1 MKGFCVTV
9 AVALL
14 MGSAVAVTP
23 VQKVLQMMDEMKAK
37 CVKEKGEEVVT
48 FTKFQAFCQD
58 TAKEK
63 DSAISDATEEIA
75 QLAADIQKYDSDSK
89 VLAEEIAKLD
99 GSISQ
104 AEANLAAATATRK

>member
-1 MKGFCVTV
+1 MKVFFVTIV
-9 AVALL
+9 AVLA
-14 MGSAVAVTP
+14 GSAFAVSP

-37 CVKEKGEEVVT
+37 CVKEKNEEVVT

-63 DSAISDATEEIA
+63 LGAISDATESIA
-75 QLAADIQKYDSDSK
+75 QLSADIMKYDSNSN

-99 GSISQ
+99 DSIAQ
-104 AEANLAAATATRK
+104 AE